1 MPKFLCQAS
10 YTTRG
15 IEGMINDSAT
25 GRRADL
31 QATVRA
37 LGGKIE
43 ALYYAF
49 GEDDVVM
56 ILDLPSSVT
65 AAALSLRTQATGMV
79 RVRMTSLLTVE
90 EMDQALEVKMQYRAP
105 GE

>member
-10 YTTRG
+10 YTTTG
-15 IEGMINDSAT
+15 IQGIINDSAT

-49 GEDDVVM
+49 GEDDAVM

-65 AAALSLRTQATGMV
+65 AAALSLRTQGTGTV
-79 RVRMTSLLTVE
+79 RVRMTPLLTVE
-90 EMDQALEVKMQYRAP
+90 ELDQALEVKMQYRAP

>member
-10 YTTRG
+10 YSAKG
-15 IEGMINDSAT
+15 IEGIINDSAS
-25 GRRADL
+25 GRRADV
-31 QATVRA
+31 QATVKA

-43 ALYYAF
+43 AFYYAF
-49 GEDDVVM
+49 GEDDLVM
-56 ILDLPSSVT
+56 IVDLPDAMT
-65 AAALSLRTQATGMV
+65 AAALSLRSQGTGTV
-79 RVRMTSLLTVE
+79 RVRTTPLLTVE